1 MAYLIIVTAIEQYGS
16 FLELTLSNC
25 VRVNCR
31 LMGVSVNARK
41 QETLLKFVLSTGQL
55 FCINIVDILYISK
68 GTQF

>member
-1 MAYLIIVTAIEQYGS
+1 MAELLNAAIEQYGF

-41 QETLLKFVLSTGQL
+41 QETLLKFELSTGQL
-55 FCINIVDILYISK
+55 FCINIDDILYINK